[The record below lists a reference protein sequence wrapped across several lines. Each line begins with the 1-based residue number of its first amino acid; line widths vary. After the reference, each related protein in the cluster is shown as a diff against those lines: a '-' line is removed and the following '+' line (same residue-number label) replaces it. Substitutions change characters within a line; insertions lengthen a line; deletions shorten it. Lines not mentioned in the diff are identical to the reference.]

1 MGCAQSVKNDI
12 NQEKKPSRSLKYSQL
27 LEKIKKDDYNTQENR
42 ELDHFKYFVKSIY
55 PLPIDSID
63 DLDINDLLNCEKNFI
78 ESEEAK
84 YNQKIYFNNKK
95 IIDSLAFETNI
106 KFINFKYFSFCFVNY
121 FQNDAISNYYNN
133 VFSNINIK
141 IISDNNINNSLNE
154 IKNLCSTE
162 EWIIVIPCL
171 ISFKFLYSIIKQS
184 QFKYIFIYCHDQ
196 HIHNEKYFSLLSNN
210 IFIIKTNDELI
221 ENLLEINRKYTV
233 PSLNFDFNCINKDK
247 VIKFAKFEKIK
258 IQNSKVTSQLLIKS
272 YFFYKDILEGKNNL
286 SEKDGNYHFSFI
298 SEFIT
303 NAYFLTMDEKYQL
316 VKEFLPKLLLVAY
329 NFINYDY
336 VFSDLEDRDIFEILK
351 IYNGKTIN
359 EEKYIQLFYPIIESI
374 NKMYDSIL
382 NKDDNE
388 KDKILLTNTIHK
400 HLIIFILAF
409 NKKFDFYNCVNFLR
423 DIDFCFKFFLISIKK
438 NPISES
444 VKKSILD
451 YTDKR
456 FSIITKYKFSYEFN
470 KDQNI
475 LEYNCEL
482 NKEQIEILNIKLKFK
497 NLLVIGNSKLH
508 NIIKN
513 LNLPY
518 EKTFLDINELND
530 FFNEPKF
537 DKNNYKIMKYYVV
550 MNIMTADK
558 YFNELKLLI
567 EKYGLSIMFIL
578 LCPNNVFYSKN
589 LCNGD
594 ELNVIV
600 VHTVQDIQNVFDDFS
615 KKLSCTEI
623 FNLFKKTNN
632 NKNSNSKNLFL
643 NKYYN
648 NENKWDFIKNINL
661 DLFQNE
667 IKNEL
672 EKSDSN
678 LDKYKSIIYEI
689 FKSNNLL
696 DIYINSCC
704 NYFGIKFYPEENDN
718 SIILCK
724 KFLYGI
730 FIKMKN
736 SNNQNCYFKDLINNE
751 LKKGNIE
758 NIKKIFTIIDA
769 LDNNIKTSKIKK
781 YKGCVYKSFNF
792 NNEFL
797 NVIKKEM
804 NLYCPCF
811 NVFYKEEDL
820 AKKFMENKNVLI
832 CIDVDDSSNVDLEA
846 EHIFEEFEGKEVL
859 LLPFTFYIVKD
870 IDSITNDNN
879 EKYYKIRLEYFN
891 DKKKKSNENKKKL
904 RLVDEGKEV
913 NSMGQ

>member
-1 MGCAQSVKNDI
+1 MGCAHSVKNDT

-27 LEKIKKDDYNTQENR
+27 LEKIKKDDYSTQENR

-121 FQNDAISNYYNN
+121 FQNDAISNYYNS

-258 IQNSKVTSQLLIKS
+258 IQNSKATSQLLIKS

-382 NKDDNE
+382 NKDDNN

-444 VKKSILD
+444 IKKSILD

-482 NKEQIEILNIKLKFK
+482 NKEQIEILNIQLKFK

-558 YFNELKLLI
+558 YFNELKLII

-632 NKNSNSKNLFL
+632 NKNSNSKNLLL

-661 DLFQNE
+661 DLFKNE

-832 CIDVDDSSNVDLEA
+832 CIDVDESSNVDLET
-846 EHIFEEFEGKEVL
+846 EHIFEEYEGKEVL

-891 DKKKKSNENKKKL
+891 DKKKKNSENKKKL